1 MPILLAL
8 LLLLSFIPPIAA
20 AAGPATPQDSQAAPP
35 VLNKAAQKKLPI
47 TLEAD
52 QLQGRS
58 NLEVEA
64 SGNVE
69 LRQGTLK
76 LNTNTLYFLEP
87 DQEVTANGD
96 VRFEKDGNVVEG
108 SFLKY
113 DLDSDEGHMDA
124 PRFRLA
130 KTPDRKRAGRG
141 DARRIDFLGEKRERL
156 TDSRYTTCAVGQDDW
171 FLQVKDLELDRLTEV
186 GTARNASVEFMGVPF
201 LYLPW
206 LSFPLSD
213 KRKTGFLPPVFGT
226 TGRNGLE
233 ISVPYYW
240 NIAPNMDATFV
251 PRLLSKRGIQL
262 QNEFRYL
269 WPRFAGELHADV
281 LPHDRKVGTNR
292 DFLFWRHDH
301 NLTRGWTGRL
311 NFQRVSDD
319 NYFRDLSTRV
329 ADTSTTNLP
338 RDAELR
344 YANENWIFSTRVL
357 SYQTLQD
364 PDPAKRI
371 DIPYRLQPQ
380 LLLLGAKPG
389 FYGMD
394 LNLESELTQFDHP
407 AKVNGRR
414 LLIYPSVSY
423 PIANNF
429 SYITPKLG
437 YHYTRYMLTQNFTGE
452 AEFDRNLP
460 IFSIDSGLFFEREF
474 DYKRR
479 PFRQTLEPR
488 LYYVHIPFQDQ
499 SQFPK
504 FSTSESDFNFAQIF
518 TENQFVGGDRIN
530 DANQLTAAVTSRF
543 TEEET
548 GIERVRAAIGQRYY
562 FDTQKVTLDN
572 PARDGFTSDILAA
585 VSGQLSRK
593 WAVDVAIQYS
603 PDRNRTEKFS
613 AGARYYPG
621 PGKVVNLAYRQR
633 AATAALPEPVN
644 QIDISGQWP
653 IGARWYGLG
662 RLNYS
667 LRDRK
672 VVEGLAGLEYNK
684 DCWALRLVAHRLATA
699 EQQVSTSFFVQLEL
713 NGLSRLGNNPLEALK
728 QNIPGYMKSQEI
740 NP

>member
-1 MPILLAL
+1 MPILFPL
-8 LLLLSFIPPIAA
+8 LLLMSFFSVVAVAA
-20 AAGPATPQDSQAAPP
+20 EPTDARAATPS
-35 VLNKAAQKKLPI
+35 VSGKAAQRKLPI
-47 TLEAD
+47 ALEAD
-52 QLQGRS
+52 RLQGRS
-58 NLEVEA
+58 NVEVEA
-64 SGNVE
+64 SGAVE
-69 LRQGTLK
+69 LRQGNLK
-76 LNTNTLYFLEP
+76 LNTDTLNFLESE
-87 DQEVTANGD
+87 QEVTANGD
-96 VRFEKDGNVVEG
+96 VRFEKNGDIIEG

-113 DLDSDEGHMDA
+113 NLDSAKGHMDA

-130 KTPDRKRAGRG
+130 KTPERKRAGRG
-141 DARRIDFLGEKRERL
+141 DARRIDFLGEKQERL
-156 TDSRYTTCAVGQDDW
+156 SDSRYTTCAVGQDDW
-171 FLQVKDLELDRLTEV
+171 FLRVKDLELDRVTEV

-201 LYLPW
+201 LYFPW

-213 KRKTGFLPPVFGT
+213 KRKTGFLPPVVGT

-240 NIAPNMDATFV
+240 NIAPNMDATFI

-269 WPRFAGELHADV
+269 WPTFAGELHADI
-281 LPHDRKVGTNR
+281 LPHDRKVGDNR
-292 DFLFWRHDH
+292 DFLAWRHDH

-311 NFQRVSDD
+311 NIQRASDD

-329 ADTSTTNLP
+329 VDTSTTNLP

-344 YANENWIFSTRVL
+344 YANENWLFSTRVL

-364 PDPAKRI
+364 PDPSKRI

-380 LLLLGAKPG
+380 LLLRGTKPDYHG
-389 FYGMD
+389 ID

-407 AKVNGRR
+407 SKVNGRR
-414 LLIYPSVSY
+414 MLVYPSVSY
-423 PIANNF
+423 PMANNF
-429 SYITPKLG
+429 AYLTPKFG
-437 YHYTRYMLTQNFTGE
+437 YHYTRYKLTQNFSGDG
-452 AEFDRNLP
+452 EFDRNLP
-460 IFSIDSGLFFEREF
+460 IFSVDSGLFFERELA
-474 DYKRR
+474 YKQRR
-479 PFRQTLEPR
+479 YRQTLEPR

-499 SQFPK
+499 SKFPK

-518 TENQFVGGDRIN
+518 TENQFVGGDRVN
-530 DANQLTAAVTSRF
+530 DANQLTAALTSRF
-543 TEEET
+543 IEEET
-548 GIERVRAAIGQRYY
+548 GIERLRAAIGQRYY
-562 FDTQKVTLDN
+562 FDTQQVTLDN

-593 WAVDVAIQYS
+593 WALDVAIQYN
-603 PDRNRTEKFS
+603 PDRNRTEAFS
-613 AGARYYPG
+613 AGARFNPG
-621 PGKVVNLAYRQR
+621 LGKVINVAYRQR
-633 AATAALPEPVN
+633 AATAALPEPIN
-644 QIDISGQWP
+644 QFDISGQWP
-653 IGARWYGLG
+653 ISARWYGLG

-699 EQQVSTSFFVQLEL
+699 QQQVSTSFFVQLEL